1 MSVVARKISMQL
13 FSSKMQIVREI
24 GKKVISLT
32 VGSLEQGKRMEERN
46 RGYFNVNVQSWLFTE
61 SQRKM

>member
-1 MSVVARKISMQL
+1 MQL
-13 FSSKMQIVREI
+13 FSSKMQIVTEI

-32 VGSLEQGKRMEERN
+32 VGLLERGKRMEERN
-46 RGYFNVNVQSWLFTE
+46 RGYFNVNVQSCLFTE

>member
-1 MSVVARKISMQL
+1 MPVLARKISMQL
-13 FSSKMQIVREI
+13 FSSKMQIVTEI

-32 VGSLEQGKRMEERN
+32 VGLLERGKRMEERN
-46 RGYFNVNVQSWLFTE
+46 RGYFNVNVQSCLFTE

>member
-1 MSVVARKISMQL
+1 MSAVARKISMQL

-32 VGSLEQGKRMEERN
+32 VGSLGQGKRMEERN
-46 RGYFNVNVQSWLFTE
+46 RGYFNVNVQSWLFT
-61 SQRKM
+61 